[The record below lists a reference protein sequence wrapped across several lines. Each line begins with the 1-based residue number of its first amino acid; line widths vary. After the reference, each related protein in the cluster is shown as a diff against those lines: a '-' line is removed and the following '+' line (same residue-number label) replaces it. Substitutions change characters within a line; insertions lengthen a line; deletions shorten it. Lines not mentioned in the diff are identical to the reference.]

1 LIRRARYAEIP
12 RILYL
17 GSLFHAGAKH
27 SHGYN
32 EDHAAE
38 MLDDCMW
45 SDNKVALVYTVCGE
59 VVGFLLGS
67 LTSTWQAKEL
77 VASELAWF
85 VEKEHRGFGA
95 IKLVHAFENWAT
107 EEGADAIAMADI
119 EGLTDLQST
128 YERLGYRKVETTYV
142 KRI

>member
-1 LIRRARYAEIP
+1 LIRRARYAEYD
-12 RILYL
+12 RILHL

-32 EDHAAE
+32 KDHAAE
-38 MLDDCMW
+38 MLDSCVW
-45 SDNKVALVYTVCGE
+45 SDDRVALVYTVRDE
-59 VVGFLLGS
+59 IVGFLLGS
-67 LTSTWQAKEL
+67 LSITWQGGEV

-85 VEKEHRGFGA
+85 VEQEHRGFGA

-107 EEGADAIAMADI
+107 ERGATAIAMADI